1 MRINEAGNSIAQR
14 VQGRGGASASGQ
26 PANVS
31 DTVGAEPSAQTRT
44 DHLVPDDASNPM
56 PTGMKLLSLYVP
68 LIPSILGLCFA
79 RAGLIVAGYGSYTHT
94 DEGIFTDGAML
105 VALAIMAIILAIIG
119 TRKIRLK
126 KRATNRIMR
135 TCIALETLCVLLIPL
150 IHLAGIFSPNV
161 HYWLCVAV
169 TFFGSFSIFYWL
181 RRARGCGS
189 TTAVLYVFSAL
200 AISEVEIYIC
210 SLIGAYGF
218 YLAAALTFLQFPCM
232 LSARKNKLANDI
244 ESFTPNDDFF
254 GFATTLLSSK
264 RFLTATA
271 TSIGVLS
278 IVDGFL
284 RGYPDGTPIAFQP
297 ITRIAYALLTI
308 GICIIVI
315 SMMMHKRKRVMTVGM
330 FILLELFACAAL
342 VLYAAFPSMPDIG
355 AVFTTTL
362 NALLVA
368 FTWYIIIA
376 FMSFGWRDPYY
387 YALAGWIV
395 WLGCRAISRV
405 LLISNTVLTSND
417 ILTNAVMG
425 ASVVI
430 STQVALGQFL
440 SVSQAEAD
448 ERDEGYV
455 HQLEQLKKQLN
466 DAHANVETMAYL
478 NVNDPAYAGC
488 ATCAAADGNGSAPGS
503 NAQQTLDALRC
514 AGVAPK
520 GAGEVAA
527 PTDEQ
532 DGEGDDGGR
541 PVRGARLARLMGLD
555 EGESITDISKA
566 TMRQNAKQMGKQ
578 FLLSDREI
586 EVLALYAMGWTQKR
600 VAEELYISPSTA
612 HAHIKR
618 IYAKTGLHSR
628 QEILDFMDQYT
639 S

>member
-1 MRINEAGNSIAQR
+1 MRINEAGDSIAQR
-14 VQGRGGASASGQ
+14 AQGQGGASASGQ
-26 PANVS
+26 PTSAS
-31 DTVGAEPSAQTRT
+31 GAVGAKPSAQTRT
-44 DHLVPDDASNPM
+44 GRLAPDDAAHPM
-56 PTGMKLLSLYVP
+56 PTGMKLLSLYIP
-68 LIPSILGLCFA
+68 LLPSILGLCFA

-94 DEGIFTDGAML
+94 DEGIFTDGSML
-105 VALAIMAIILAIIG
+105 VALSFMAVILLVIG

-126 KRATNRIMR
+126 KRTTNRIMR
-135 TCIALETLCVLLIPL
+135 ACVALEALGVLLLPL
-150 IHLAGIFSPNV
+150 AHIAGAFWPNV
-161 HYWLCVAV
+161 HFWLCAAV
-169 TFFGSFSIFYWL
+169 TFFASFAIFYWL

-200 AISEVEIYIC
+200 AISEVEIYVC

-218 YLAAALTFLQFPCM
+218 YVAAALALLQFPCM

-271 TSIGVLS
+271 SSIGVLS

-297 ITRIAYALLTI
+297 ATRVAYGLLTI
-308 GICIIVI
+308 AICIIII
-315 SMMMHKRKRVMTVGM
+315 SLMMRRRKSVMTVGM

-342 VLYAAFPSMPDIG
+342 VLYAAFPDMPDIS

-387 YALAGWIV
+387 YALGGWIV
-395 WLGCRAISRV
+395 WLGCRAIARV
-405 LLISNTVLTSND
+405 TLINVQSLSTNDLLI
-417 ILTNAVMG
+417 NAIMG
-425 ASVVI
+425 TCVVI

-440 SVSQAEAD
+440 KVSQMEAD
-448 ERDEGYV
+448 ERHDLHVRRMER
-455 HQLEQLKKQLN
+455 LEKQLSRAQA
-466 DAHANVETMAYL
+466 DVEALTILKDNAGGYSECSAC
-478 NVNDPAYAGC
+478 VNAAPVGAGG
-488 ATCAAADGNGSAPGS
+488 ASPL
-503 NAQQTLDALRC
+503 QC
-514 AGVAPK
+514 AGVMPI
-520 GAGEVAA
+520 ESVDQ
-527 PTDEQ
+527 DETADESRNAQ
-532 DGEGDDGGR
+532 PGSKHGM
-541 PVRGARLARLMGLD
+541 RLVRLMGLD
-555 EGESITDISKA
+555 EGDSIADIRKA
-566 TMRQNAKQMGKQ
+566 TMRDNAEQMGKQ
-578 FLLSDREI
+578 FLLSDREV
-586 EVLALYAMGWTQKR
+586 EVLALYALGWTQKR
-600 VAEELYISPSTA
+600 VAEELYISPNTA

>member
-1 MRINEAGNSIAQR
+1 
-14 VQGRGGASASGQ
+14 
-26 PANVS
+26 
-31 DTVGAEPSAQTRT
+31 
-44 DHLVPDDASNPM
+44 M
-56 PTGMKLLSLYVP
+56 PTGMKLLTLYIP

-94 DEGIFTDGAML
+94 DEGIFTDGSML
-105 VALAIMAIILAIIG
+105 VALSFMAVILLVIG

-126 KRATNRIMR
+126 KRTTNRIMR
-135 TCIALETLCVLLIPL
+135 ACVALEALCVLLLPL
-150 IHLAGIFSPNV
+150 AHIAGAFWPNV
-161 HYWLCVAV
+161 HFWLCAAV
-169 TFFGSFSIFYWL
+169 TFFASFAIFYWL

-200 AISEVEIYIC
+200 AISEVEIYVC
-210 SLIGAYGF
+210 SLIGTYGF
-218 YLAAALTFLQFPCM
+218 YVAAALSLLQFPCM

-297 ITRIAYALLTI
+297 ATRVAYGLLTI
-308 GICIIVI
+308 AICVIVI
-315 SMMMHKRKRVMTVGM
+315 SLMMHKRKSVMTVGM

-342 VLYAAFPSMPDIG
+342 VLYAAFPDMPNIG

-455 HQLEQLKKQLN
+455 HQLEQLQKQLN

-488 ATCAAADGNGSAPGS
+488 ATCAAADGNGPAPGS

-527 PTDEQ
+527 PIDEQ

-541 PVRGARLARLMGLD
+541 SVRGARLARLMGLD
-555 EGESITDISKA
+555 EGESITDIRKA

>member
-1 MRINEAGNSIAQR
+1 MRINEAGDSIAQR
-14 VQGRGGASASGQ
+14 VQGQGGASASGQ
-26 PANVS
+26 PANVL
-31 DTVGAEPSAQTRT
+31 DAVGTESSAQTRAGR
-44 DHLVPDDASNPM
+44 LAPDDAAHPM
-56 PTGMKLLSLYVP
+56 PTGMKLLSLYIP

-79 RAGLIVAGYGSYTHT
+79 RAGLIAAGYGSYTHT

-105 VALAIMAIILAIIG
+105 VALSIMGVILLVVGA
-119 TRKIRLK
+119 RKIRLK
-126 KRATNRIMR
+126 KRTTNRIMR
-135 TCIALETLCVLLIPL
+135 TCIVLEAACALILPL
-150 IHLAGIFSPNV
+150 AYIAGLFSPNV
-161 HYWLCVAV
+161 HFWLCVAV
-169 TFFGSFSIFYWL
+169 TFFGSFAIFYWL

-210 SLIGAYGF
+210 SLIGTYGF
-218 YLAAALTFLQFPCM
+218 YVAAALTLLQFPCM

-264 RFLTATA
+264 RFLAATA

-297 ITRIAYALLTI
+297 VTRVAYGLLTI
-308 GICIIVI
+308 TICCIVI
-315 SMMMHKRKRVMTVGM
+315 SMMMRKRKRVMTVGM

-342 VLYAAFPSMPDIG
+342 VLYAAFPDMPDIG
-355 AVFTTTL
+355 AVLTTTL

-368 FTWYIIIA
+368 FAWYIIIA

-387 YALAGWIV
+387 YALGGWIV
-395 WLGCRAISRV
+395 WLGCRAIARV
-405 LLISNTVLTSND
+405 TLINVQSLSTNDLLI
-417 ILTNAVMG
+417 NAIMG
-425 ASVVI
+425 TCVVI

-440 SVSQAEAD
+440 KVSQLEAD
-448 ERDEGYV
+448 ERHDLHVRRMER
-455 HQLEQLKKQLN
+455 LEKQLSR
-466 DAHANVETMAYL
+466 AQANVEALTILKDNAGGYSECSACANAAPVSAGTASPL
-478 NVNDPAYAGC
+478 QCAGISPVENVEQDETAE
-488 ATCAAADGNGSAPGS
+488 DNGTTRPGS
-503 NAQQTLDALRC
+503 SH
-514 AGVAPK
+514 GM
-520 GAGEVAA
+520 
-527 PTDEQ
+527 
-532 DGEGDDGGR
+532 
-541 PVRGARLARLMGLD
+541 RLVRLMGLD
-555 EGESITDISKA
+555 EGDSIADIRKA
-566 TMRQNAKQMGKQ
+566 TMRNNAEQMGKQ
-578 FLLSDREI
+578 FLLSDREV

>member
-1 MRINEAGNSIAQR
+1 MRINEASDSIAQR
-14 VQGRGGASASGQ
+14 VQGQGGASASGQ
-26 PANVS
+26 PANVL
-31 DTVGAEPSAQTRT
+31 DAVGTESSAQTRAGR
-44 DHLVPDDASNPM
+44 LAPDDAAHPM
-56 PTGMKLLSLYVP
+56 PTGMKLLSLYIP

-79 RAGLIVAGYGSYTHT
+79 RAGLIAAGYGSYTHT

-105 VALAIMAIILAIIG
+105 VALSIMGVILLVVGA
-119 TRKIRLK
+119 RKIRLK
-126 KRATNRIMR
+126 KRTTNRIMR
-135 TCIALETLCVLLIPL
+135 TCIVLEAACALILPL
-150 IHLAGIFSPNV
+150 AYIAGLFSPNV
-161 HYWLCVAV
+161 HFWLCVAV
-169 TFFGSFSIFYWL
+169 TFFGSFAIFYWL

-210 SLIGAYGF
+210 SLIGTYGF
-218 YLAAALTFLQFPCM
+218 YVAAALTLLQFPCM

-264 RFLTATA
+264 RFLAATA

-297 ITRIAYALLTI
+297 VTRVAYGLLTI
-308 GICIIVI
+308 TICCIVI
-315 SMMMHKRKRVMTVGM
+315 SMMMRKRKRVMTVGM

-342 VLYAAFPSMPDIG
+342 VLYAAFPDMPDIG

-368 FTWYIIIA
+368 FAWYIIIA

-387 YALAGWIV
+387 YALGGWIV
-395 WLGCRAISRV
+395 WLGCRAIARV
-405 LLISNTVLTSND
+405 TLINVQSLSTNDLLI
-417 ILTNAVMG
+417 NAIMG
-425 ASVVI
+425 TCVVI

-440 SVSQAEAD
+440 KVSQLEAD
-448 ERDEGYV
+448 ERHDLHVRRMER
-455 HQLEQLKKQLN
+455 LEKQLSR
-466 DAHANVETMAYL
+466 AQANVEALTILKDNAGGYSECSACANAAPVSAGTASPL
-478 NVNDPAYAGC
+478 QCAGISPVENVEQDETAE
-488 ATCAAADGNGSAPGS
+488 DNGTTRPGS
-503 NAQQTLDALRC
+503 SH
-514 AGVAPK
+514 GM
-520 GAGEVAA
+520 
-527 PTDEQ
+527 
-532 DGEGDDGGR
+532 
-541 PVRGARLARLMGLD
+541 RLVRLMGLD
-555 EGESITDISKA
+555 EGDSIADIRKA
-566 TMRQNAKQMGKQ
+566 TMRNNAEQMGKQ
-578 FLLSDREI
+578 FLLSDREV
-586 EVLALYAMGWTQKR
+586 EVLALYALGWTQKR

>member
-1 MRINEAGNSIAQR
+1 MRTNEAGDFIAQR
-14 VQGRGGASASGQ
+14 SQRQEGISASGQ
-26 PANVS
+26 PAS
-31 DTVGAEPSAQTRT
+31 ASSAAGAKPSARTRT
-44 DHLVPDDASNPM
+44 NHLVPDDAAHPM
-56 PTGMKLLSLYVP
+56 PTGMKLLSLYIP

-105 VALAIMAIILAIIG
+105 VALAIMSVILVVIG

-126 KRATNRIMR
+126 KRTTNRIMR
-135 TCIALETLCVLLIPL
+135 TCVVLETLCVLALPL
-150 IHLAGIFSPNV
+150 VHLAGGFSPKV
-161 HYWLCVAV
+161 HFWLCVAV
-169 TFFGSFSIFYWL
+169 TFFGSFAIFYWL

-210 SLIGAYGF
+210 SLIGTYGF
-218 YLAAALTFLQFPCM
+218 YLAAALTLLQFPCM

-284 RGYPDGTPIAFQP
+284 RGYPDGMPIAFQP
-297 ITRIAYALLTI
+297 ATRVAYGLLTI
-308 GICIIVI
+308 AICIITI
-315 SMMMHKRKRVMTVGM
+315 ALMMRKRRRVMTVDM
-330 FILLELFACAAL
+330 FILMELLACIAL
-342 VLYAAFPSMPDIG
+342 VMYAAFPGMPDIG

-368 FTWYIIIA
+368 FAWYIIIA

-387 YALAGWIV
+387 YALGGWIV
-395 WLGCRAISRV
+395 WLGCRAIARV
-405 LLISNTVLTSND
+405 TLINVQSLSTNDLLI
-417 ILTNAVMG
+417 NAIMG
-425 ASVVI
+425 ACVVI

-440 SVSQAEAD
+440 KVSQIEAD
-448 ERDEGYV
+448 ERHDLHVRRMER
-455 HQLEQLKKQLN
+455 LEKQL
-466 DAHANVETMAYL
+466 ARAQANVEALTIL
-478 NVNDPAYAGC
+478 KDSAGEYSE
-488 ATCAAADGNGSAPGS
+488 CAACANAAPMGAGAGAAGAA
-503 NAQQTLDALRC
+503 NPLQC
-514 AGVAPK
+514 AGIAPI
-520 GAGEVAA
+520 ESVEPDDAA
-527 PTDEQ
+527 DENSPAQ
-532 DGEGDDGGR
+532 PDSTHGM
-541 PVRGARLARLMGLD
+541 RLVRLMGLD
-555 EGESITDISKA
+555 EGDSIADIRKA
-566 TMRQNAKQMGKQ
+566 TMRSNAEQMGKQ
-578 FLLSDREI
+578 FLLSDREV
-586 EVLALYAMGWTQKR
+586 EVLAFYALGWTQKR

-639 S
+639 T

>member
-1 MRINEAGNSIAQR
+1 MRINEAGDSIAQR
-14 VQGRGGASASGQ
+14 VQGQGGASASGQ
-26 PANVS
+26 PANVL
-31 DTVGAEPSAQTRT
+31 DAVGTESSAQTRAGR
-44 DHLVPDDASNPM
+44 LAPDDAAHPI
-56 PTGMKLLSLYVP
+56 PTGMKLLSLYIP

-79 RAGLIVAGYGSYTHT
+79 RAGLIAAGYGSYTHT

-105 VALAIMAIILAIIG
+105 VALSIMGVILLVVGA
-119 TRKIRLK
+119 RKIRLK
-126 KRATNRIMR
+126 KRTTNRIMR
-135 TCIALETLCVLLIPL
+135 TCIVLEAACALILPL
-150 IHLAGIFSPNV
+150 AYIAGLFSPNV
-161 HYWLCVAV
+161 HFWLCVAV
-169 TFFGSFSIFYWL
+169 TFFGSFAIFYWL

-210 SLIGAYGF
+210 SLIGTYGF
-218 YLAAALTFLQFPCM
+218 YVAAALTLLQFPCM

-264 RFLTATA
+264 RFLAATA

-297 ITRIAYALLTI
+297 VTRVAYGLLTI
-308 GICIIVI
+308 TICCIVI
-315 SMMMHKRKRVMTVGM
+315 SMMMRKRKRVMTVGM

-342 VLYAAFPSMPDIG
+342 VLYAAFPDMPDIG

-368 FTWYIIIA
+368 FAWYIIIA

-387 YALAGWIV
+387 YALGGWIV
-395 WLGCRAISRV
+395 WLGCRAIARV
-405 LLISNTVLTSND
+405 TLINVQSLSTNDLLI
-417 ILTNAVMG
+417 NAIMG
-425 ASVVI
+425 TCVVI

-440 SVSQAEAD
+440 KVSQLEAD
-448 ERDEGYV
+448 ERHDLHVRRMER
-455 HQLEQLKKQLN
+455 LEKQLSR
-466 DAHANVETMAYL
+466 AQANVEALTIL
-478 NVNDPAYAGC
+478 KDNAGGYSEC
-488 ATCAAADGNGSAPGS
+488 STCANAAPVSAGTASPLQCAGISPVENVEQDETAEDNGTTRPGS
-503 NAQQTLDALRC
+503 SH
-514 AGVAPK
+514 GM
-520 GAGEVAA
+520 
-527 PTDEQ
+527 
-532 DGEGDDGGR
+532 
-541 PVRGARLARLMGLD
+541 RLVRLMGLD
-555 EGESITDISKA
+555 EGDSIADIRKA
-566 TMRQNAKQMGKQ
+566 TMRNNAEQMGKQ
-578 FLLSDREI
+578 FLLSNREV

>member
-1 MRINEAGNSIAQR
+1 MRINKAGDSIAQR
-14 VQGRGGASASGQ
+14 AQGQGGASASRQ
-26 PANVS
+26 PAS
-31 DTVGAEPSAQTRT
+31 ASSAVGAELSAQTRT
-44 DHLVPDDASNPM
+44 DRLAPDDAAHPM
-56 PTGMKLLSLYVP
+56 PTGMKLLTLYIP

-105 VALAIMAIILAIIG
+105 AALSIMAVIMLVIG
-119 TRKIRLK
+119 VRKIRLK
-126 KRATNRIMR
+126 KRTTNRIMR
-135 TCIALETLCVLLIPL
+135 TCIVLEAACVLPL
-150 IHLAGIFSPNV
+150 AHVAGAFSPNV
-161 HYWLCVAV
+161 HFWLCVAV
-169 TFFGSFSIFYWL
+169 TFFGSFAIFYWL

-200 AISEVEIYIC
+200 AISEVEIYVC
-210 SLIGAYGF
+210 SLIGTYGF
-218 YLAAALTFLQFPCM
+218 YVAAALALLQFPCM

-284 RGYPDGTPIAFQP
+284 RGYPDGVPIAFQP
-297 ITRIAYALLTI
+297 ATRVAYGLLTI
-308 GICIIVI
+308 AICVIVI
-315 SMMMHKRKRVMTVGM
+315 SMMMHKRKSVMTVGM

-342 VLYAAFPSMPDIG
+342 VLYAAFPDMPDIG

-387 YALAGWIV
+387 YALGGWIV
-395 WLGCRAISRV
+395 WLGCRAIARMTLINVQSLSTND
-405 LLISNTVLTSND
+405 LLI
-417 ILTNAVMG
+417 NAIMG
-425 ASVVI
+425 TCVVI

-440 SVSQAEAD
+440 KVSQMEAD
-448 ERDEGYV
+448 ERHDLHVRRMER
-455 HQLEQLKKQLN
+455 LEKQLSR
-466 DAHANVETMAYL
+466 AQANVEVLTILKDNAGGYSEC
-478 NVNDPAYAGC
+478 NVCVNAAPVGAGG
-488 ATCAAADGNGSAPGS
+488 ASPL
-503 NAQQTLDALRC
+503 QC
-514 AGVAPK
+514 AGVTPI
-520 GAGEVAA
+520 ESVDQ
-527 PTDEQ
+527 DETADESRNAQ
-532 DGEGDDGGR
+532 PGSKHGM
-541 PVRGARLARLMGLD
+541 RLVRLMGLD
-555 EGESITDISKA
+555 EGDSIADIRKA
-566 TMRQNAKQMGKQ
+566 TMRDNAEQMGKQ
-578 FLLSDREI
+578 FLLSDREV
-586 EVLALYAMGWTQKR
+586 EVLALYALGWTQKR

>member
-1 MRINEAGNSIAQR
+1 MRIKKAGDSIVQR
-14 VQGRGGASASGQ
+14 IQGRTGASASEQ
-26 PANVS
+26 PASVS
-31 DTVGAEPSAQTRT
+31 NAAGAKPSAQTRAAR
-44 DHLVPDDASNPM
+44 LAPDDAAHPM
-56 PTGMKLLSLYVP
+56 PSGVKLLSLYIP

-105 VALAIMAIILAIIG
+105 VALSIMAIILLVIG

-126 KRATNRIMR
+126 KRTTNRIMR
-135 TCIALETLCVLLIPL
+135 TCIVLEAACVLILPL
-150 IHLAGIFSPNV
+150 AHIAGVFSPNV
-161 HYWLCVAV
+161 HFWLCVAV
-169 TFFGSFSIFYWL
+169 TFFGSFAIFYWL

-200 AISEVEIYIC
+200 ALSEVEIYVC
-210 SLIGAYGF
+210 SLIGTYGF
-218 YLAAALTFLQFPCM
+218 YVAAALILLQFPCM

-271 TSIGVLS
+271 SSIGVLS

-297 ITRIAYALLTI
+297 ATRVAYGLLTI
-308 GICIIVI
+308 AICIIVI
-315 SMMMHKRKRVMTVGM
+315 SMMMRKRKSVMTVGM

-342 VLYAAFPSMPDIG
+342 VLYAAFPDMPDIG

-387 YALAGWIV
+387 YALGGWIV
-395 WLGCRAISRV
+395 WLGCRAIARV
-405 LLISNTVLTSND
+405 TLINVQSLSTNDLLI
-417 ILTNAVMG
+417 NAIMG
-425 ASVVI
+425 TCVVI

-440 SVSQAEAD
+440 KVSQMEAD
-448 ERDEGYV
+448 ERHNLHVRRMER
-455 HQLEQLKKQLN
+455 LEKQLSQ
-466 DAHANVETMAYL
+466 AQANVEALTILKDDAGGYSECSAC
-478 NVNDPAYAGC
+478 VNAAPVGAGG
-488 ATCAAADGNGSAPGS
+488 ASPL
-503 NAQQTLDALRC
+503 QC
-514 AGVAPK
+514 AGVMPIESADQN
-520 GAGEVAA
+520 EAA
-527 PTDEQ
+527 DETRNAQ
-532 DGEGDDGGR
+532 PGSKHGM
-541 PVRGARLARLMGLD
+541 RLVRLMGLD
-555 EGESITDISKA
+555 EGDSIADIRKS
-566 TMRQNAKQMGKQ
+566 TMRDKAEQMSKQ
-578 FLLSDREI
+578 FLLSDREA
-586 EVLALYAMGWTQKR
+586 EVLALYALGWTQKR